1 MSSFPSQF
9 TLSLRPRSR
18 VDVIDV
24 TARLEEESPGFSKR
38 FQKAAYCS
46 HHTTAGYL
54 EQSLLTRL
62 HHSPESVREY
72 VSAFRRL
79 FPEGA
84 GYRHDRL
91 DEREELSEEQRL
103 VEPRNGDSHL
113 TFIGSGLLNCTAYT
127 HRADNP
133 VYFIDLDGV
142 NGGRPRERRTTV
154 MGYSAEETV
163 ERLQIIVPVSTHAID
178 SINIRDP
185 RLGLFEELG
194 QRLAHHGVQRG
205 RIDISLAP
213 GERHAGIT
221 VNEYETLLMKHDLAE
236 VLGDPL
242 RFMAEKGKNMMIDPR
257 AIPGKTMNYAKY
269 DFVQVLN
276 RVMDAFGISNSPL
289 ERIVDKFLAVPAARF
304 LRMKRSVNLLV
315 SDEFDE
321 GNGNGVGRIVQGR
334 YQSPILVQWDRAPG
348 GCRRLEATLS
358 RFL

>member
-1 MSSFPSQF
+1 MSSIPNPF

-24 TARLEEESPGFSKR
+24 TARLEEESPGFSRR

-62 HHSPESVREY
+62 NHCPESVRDY

-84 GYRHDRL
+84 GYRHDEL
-91 DEREELSEEQRL
+91 DLREELSAAQRA

-113 TFIGSGLLNCTAYT
+113 TFIGSGLLNCVAYR
-127 HRADNP
+127 HRPRNP
-133 VYFIDLDGV
+133 IYFIDLDGV
-142 NGGRPRERRTTV
+142 NGEIRRERRTTV
-154 MGYSAEETV
+154 LGYNEEETV
-163 ERLQIIVPVSTHAID
+163 EKLQITVPVSKHAVD

-194 QRLAHHGVQRG
+194 QRLSHHGIERG
-205 RIDISLAP
+205 RIDLSLAP

-236 VLGDPL
+236 VLSNPL
-242 RFMAEKGKNMMIDPR
+242 RFMAEKGRNMMIDPL
-257 AIPGKTMNYAKY
+257 AIPGKTINYAKY

-276 RVMDAFGISNSPL
+276 RVMDTFGISNSPL

-315 SDEFDE
+315 SEE
-321 GNGNGVGRIVQGR
+321 VRGGEGRILQGR
-334 YQSPILVQWDRAPG
+334 YQSPILVQWDRAPD